1 MPATASRIGFIT
13 QAVRNATAGPDPAVA
28 TKYGEQA
35 RDTTEPLE
43 CFFDSV
49 SDATIVATSRLALLS
64 PDRRR
69 LLTEISGADTGRGLS
84 YNLATPGVR
93 VIDDEKAADLN
104 CAIVEIGMDFE
115 ADRTIL
121 SNWG

>member
-13 QAVRNATAGPDPAVA
+13 QAVRNATAGPDSAVA

-35 RDTTEPLE
+35 RDTAEPLE
-43 CFFDSV
+43 CFFDNV
-49 SDATIVATSRLALLS
+49 DDATIVATARLSLLS

-69 LLTEISGADTGRGLS
+69 LLAEISGADIGRALP
-84 YNLATPGVR
+84 YNLVTPGARIV
-93 VIDDEKAADLN
+93 DAEKAADLN

-115 ADRTIL
+115 ADRTVL